1 MDLTNFVSF
10 CLFAFASAFTPGPN
24 NLMLAASAATF
35 GFRATWPHILGITV
49 GFNLMV
55 IVSLLGLNE
64 LFFNFPIIYSISR
77 YAAFLF
83 LLYLTWRIATASAPQ
98 HPPATEPQE
107 TTGSQPIGFWS
118 GALFQIINPKAVIVI
133 ISAITAYTDVSDGIS
148 ASHMTF
154 AGIFLFVT
162 ITSTTLWSYGG
173 SLIGRSLSNPS
184 HLKAFNLVMAG
195 LLLAA
200 VAPVMLTSLALS

>member
-64 LFFNFPIIYSISR
+64 LFFNYSI
-77 YAAFLF
+77 FLN
-83 LLYLTWRIATASAPQ
+83 IP
-98 HPPATEPQE
+98 
-107 TTGSQPIGFWS
+107 
-118 GALFQIINPKAVIVI
+118 
-133 ISAITAYTDVSDGIS
+133 
-148 ASHMTF
+148 
-154 AGIFLFVT
+154 
-162 ITSTTLWSYGG
+162 
-173 SLIGRSLSNPS
+173 
-184 HLKAFNLVMAG
+184 
-195 LLLAA
+195 
-200 VAPVMLTSLALS
+200 